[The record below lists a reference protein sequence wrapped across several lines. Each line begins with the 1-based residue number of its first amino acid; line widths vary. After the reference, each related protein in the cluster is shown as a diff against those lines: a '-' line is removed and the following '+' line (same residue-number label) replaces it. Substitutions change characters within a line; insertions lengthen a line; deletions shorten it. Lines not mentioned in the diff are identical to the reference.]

1 VLLGLL
7 AALAL
12 APVYWLTVPAAW
24 RPAVVAAGSLLGLA
38 LYDPRLLVLVPAVAV
53 GLALLMQ
60 GAAARAEG
68 RGGTLLAALGLLGL
82 TALFVWNKRAG
93 DGLAV
98 LPSQGGLAFLGVSYL
113 VLKAAA
119 ALVDAARGTL
129 PGASIR
135 PVLAWLAFLPTY
147 PSGPMERFEHFHAQQ
162 PAFDPARV
170 TRGLERILVG
180 LVKSLLVADVLG
192 QWASAIFA
200 SIAGHPWWLLVLGLY
215 AFTLRFYFDFSGY
228 SDIAIGLGAVFGWD
242 IEENFDWPLV
252 RRNLVL
258 LWQHWHM
265 TLTRFLRDYLFVPVA
280 RRLMRRRWGHRSA
293 VAGGQIVAMAF
304 CGLWHGLAW
313 NFLVWGILQAVG
325 LTWVGVLS
333 RDAGRWLPAWWLR
346 WWRTSRVAAAVS
358 IALTFNFF
366 ALSMIFVVTDVR
378 SGLDYLAALLG
389 R

>member
-12 APVYWLTVPAAW
+12 APVYWLIVPAAW
-24 RPAVVAAGSLLGLA
+24 RPAVVTAGSLLGLA
-38 LYDPRLLVLVPAVAV
+38 VYDPRLLALVPAVAV
-53 GLALLMQ
+53 GLALLVQ

-68 RGGTLLAALGLLGL
+68 RGGTLLAALGLMGL
-82 TALFVWNKRAG
+82 TAFFVWNKRAG

-129 PGASIR
+129 PRAGIQ

-147 PSGPMERFEHFHAQQ
+147 PSGPMERFEHFHAQR

-192 QWASAIFA
+192 QWASTVFA
-200 SIAGHPWWLLVLGLY
+200 SFAGQPWWLLLLGLY

-228 SDIAIGLGAVFGWD
+228 SDIAIGLAAVFGWD

-293 VAGGQIVAMAF
+293 VAGGQMLAMAF

-313 NFLVWGILQAVG
+313 NFLVWGMLQAVG

-378 SGLDYLAALLG
+378 SSLDYLAALLG